1 MSSLQGQE
9 YGFGSGAPF
18 LSWNPVSAG
27 KKGTDV
33 LGRSYGSEPWVMR
46 EALDLMGWE
55 KKKQNKKTLSP
66 RSILTLFQWSREPGL
81 LGYSCAITP
90 SHSQRV

>member
-55 KKKQNKKTLSP
+55 KNNKTKKRSHQGVSSP
-66 RSILTLFQWSREPGL
+66 
-81 LGYSCAITP
+81 YSNGPENLAFWVIA
-90 SHSQRV
+90 VL

>member
-55 KKKQNKKTLSP
+55 KKKTKQKNA
-66 RSILTLFQWSREPGL
+66 LTKEYPHLIPMVQRTWPSGL
-81 LGYSCAITP
+81 
-90 SHSQRV
+90 